1 MSGAYELYEAGKQV
15 FEVLDWI
22 REDAMEE
29 QERREAAKYGRPL
42 RAAERQAIRTAKL
55 DAQRRRNGGGRR

>member
-1 MSGAYELYEAGKQV
+1 MYGAYELYKVGKQV

-29 QERREAAKYGRPL
+29 QERRETAKYDQPL
-42 RAAERQAIRTAKL
+42 HTAERQAIRTAKL
-55 DAQRRRNGGGRR
+55 DAQRRRNGGDRR